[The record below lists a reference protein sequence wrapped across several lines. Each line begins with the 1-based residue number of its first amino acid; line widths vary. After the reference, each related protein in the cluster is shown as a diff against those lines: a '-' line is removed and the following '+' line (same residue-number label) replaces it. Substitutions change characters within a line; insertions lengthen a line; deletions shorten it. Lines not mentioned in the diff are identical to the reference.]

1 MPSVPPGHKL
11 GTCFLG
17 NHPLCN
23 IPNWAELWSLACQT
37 TIVPAPN
44 QDAHPITKCSNWNGS
59 VVNPFGSWC
68 FTKPQSTSKD
78 QKLETHQALKQSIIC
93 CAMSPLFRP
102 ERAET
107 ARELDDAGGV
117 HAVFQ
122 ISHFPAIRAIGKHP
136 AGVVFN
142 GHPSLSDVLHRF
154 YSTIGLSFGGEWRV
168 LIMLMADM
176 VDFPIP
182 NWCSLLPISCPRL
195 KLLS

>member
-1 MPSVPPGHKL
+1 MENQRDHL
-11 GTCFLG
+11 
-17 NHPLCN
+17 
-23 IPNWAELWSLACQT
+23 SL
-37 TIVPAPN
+37 
-44 QDAHPITKCSNWNGS
+44 SL
-59 VVNPFGSWC
+59 F
-68 FTKPQSTSKD
+68 
-78 QKLETHQALKQSIIC
+78 
-93 CAMSPLFRP
+93 PLFRP

-117 HAVFQ
+117 HGVFQ

-154 YSTIGLSFGGEWRV
+154 YSTICRFFCGEWRV

-182 NWCSLLPISCPRL
+182 NCLPREKCENSMPRL
-195 KLLS
+195 

>member
-1 MPSVPPGHKL
+1 MENQRDHLSL
-11 GTCFLG
+11 SL
-17 NHPLCN
+17 PLS
-23 IPNWAELWSLACQT
+23 P
-37 TIVPAPN
+37 
-44 QDAHPITKCSNWNGS
+44 
-59 VVNPFGSWC
+59 
-68 FTKPQSTSKD
+68 
-78 QKLETHQALKQSIIC
+78 
-93 CAMSPLFRP
+93 SPLFRP

-182 NWCSLLPISCPRL
+182 NWCSLLPISRPRL